1 MKAYVVE
8 RYGKDSVRAA
18 DIPEPQVGA
27 RDVLVR
33 VSAVSIN
40 PLDKMV
46 RNGEFKQLLKYKPPF
61 VLGHDVAGVVT
72 GLGTNVRDFKV
83 GDEVHARPRDLRI
96 GTFAEFI
103 AIDQDDLAP
112 KPRSLTL
119 HEAAAVPLV
128 ALAAWQILIGRA
140 QVKPGQKVLIHAG
153 AGGLGSTVIQLAKHL
168 GATVATTT
176 NTATVELVR
185 SLGADVVLDYTK
197 EDFSTVL
204 SDYDLVLDS
213 LGGKNLEKSLTVLK
227 PGGLAIGVAGPPDAG
242 FAKQVGAPSFM
253 GVVMNAL
260 SRQVRKQA
268 KALGVRYQFF
278 FMQASGSQLRELGA
292 LYDSGQLRPVID
304 RTFEFDQMLEA
315 MAYVE
320 QGRTKAGK
328 VVVSIEPNND

>member
-18 DIPEPQVGA
+18 DVPEPQVGA

-72 GLGTNVRDFKV
+72 GVGANVRDFKV

-128 ALAAWQILIGRA
+128 ALAAWQILIDRA

-176 NTATVELVR
+176 NTTTVELVR

-197 EDFSTVL
+197 EDFSTML

-227 PGGLAIGVAGPPDAG
+227 PGGLAIGVAGPPDTG

-260 SRQVRKQA
+260 SRKVRKQA

-292 LYDSGQLRPVID
+292 LYDSGQLHPVID
-304 RTFEFDQMLEA
+304 RIFEFDQMLEA

>member
-18 DIPEPQVGA
+18 DVPEPQVGA

-72 GLGTNVRDFKV
+72 GVGANVRDFNV

-103 AIDQDDLAP
+103 AIDQDDVAP

-128 ALAAWQILIGRA
+128 ALAAWQILIDRA

-176 NTATVELVR
+176 NTATVGLVR

-213 LGGKNLEKSLTVLK
+213 LGGKNLEKSLTVLR
-227 PGGLAIGVAGPPDAG
+227 PGGLAIGVAGPPDTG

-260 SRQVRKQA
+260 SRRVRKQA

-304 RTFEFDQMLEA
+304 HIFEFDQMLEA

-320 QGRTKAGK
+320 QGHTKAGK
-328 VVVSIEPNND
+328 VVVSVQPSND